1 MSRIEIILSLPSQ
14 TEAYREALRKDN
26 ELLRSE
32 FFGPIFAD
40 AKYKFTAFG
49 IEVHVDG
56 AVYAYPAHAISR
68 VKVTAAE
75 EN

>member
-1 MSRIEIILSLPSQ
+1 MSRIEIILAEPAQSA
-14 TEAYREALRKDN
+14 AYYAALCENN

-32 FFGPIFAD
+32 FRGPIFAD

-56 AVYAYPAHAISR
+56 DVYAYPAHTIGR

-75 EN
+75 AD